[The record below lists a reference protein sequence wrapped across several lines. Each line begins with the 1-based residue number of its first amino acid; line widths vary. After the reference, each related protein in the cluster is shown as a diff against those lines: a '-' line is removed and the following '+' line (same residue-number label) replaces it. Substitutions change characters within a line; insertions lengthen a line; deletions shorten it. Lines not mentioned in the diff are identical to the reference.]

1 MPNFFYMLDEAPATA
16 AAAEGA
22 AGQWWTMPLML
33 VIFVGAMY
41 FFMIRPQKKQ
51 EKQIADMRN
60 SLMIGD
66 EITTN
71 GGIIGRVVHIKD
83 DIVTIETGAD
93 RIKIKVRKWAIATVD
108 KKIDA
113 KPNLPKGGYK
123 VTGVKKAEEKP
134 ELK

>member
-1 MPNFFYMLDEAPATA
+1 MDYFAYMLDDAAAAAADGTA
-16 AAAEGA
+16 AAGS
-22 AGQWWTMPLML
+22 WWTMPLML
-33 VIFVGAMY
+33 AVFVGAMY

-60 SLMIGD
+60 SLTIGD

-71 GGIIGRVVHIKD
+71 GGIIGRIVHIKD
-83 DIVTIETGAD
+83 DIVTVETGAD
-93 RIKIKVRKWAIATVD
+93 RVKIKVRKWAIATVD

-113 KPNLPKGGYK
+113 KPNVPKGGYK
-123 VTGVKKAEEKP
+123 VTGVKKAEDKP

>member
-1 MPNFFYMLDEAPATA
+1 MDYFAYMLDDAAAAATDGTA
-16 AAAEGA
+16 AAGS
-22 AGQWWTMPLML
+22 WWTMPLML
-33 VIFVGAMY
+33 AVFVGAMY

-60 SLMIGD
+60 SLTIGD

-71 GGIIGRVVHIKD
+71 GGIIGRIVHIKD
-83 DIVTIETGAD
+83 DIVTVETGAD
-93 RIKIKVRKWAIATVD
+93 RVKIKVRKWAIATVD

-113 KPNLPKGGYK
+113 KPNVPKGGYK
-123 VTGVKKAEEKP
+123 VTGVKKAEDKP

>member
-1 MPNFFYMLDEAPATA
+1 MYYL
-16 AAAEGA
+16 EGA
-22 AGQWWTMPLML
+22 AAQAEAGGLAGAWTMPIML
-33 VIFVGAMY
+33 IGFLAVMY

-60 SLMIGD
+60 SLMVGD

-71 GGIIGRVVHIKD
+71 GGLIGRVVHIKD

-93 RIKIKVRKWAIATVD
+93 RTKIKIRKWAVATVD

-113 KPNLPKGGYK
+113 KPNVPKGGFK
-123 VTGVKKAEEKP
+123 VTGVKKADEKADDGKP